1 MIEIRRINNE
11 EEMNIAYQIRRE
23 VFIEEQGVPEELE
36 MDELDK
42 EAIHVLAYVDG
53 APAGCGRMLLNGTE
67 AKIGRIA
74 VRKSMRGTGIGTGM
88 CKLLIAIAEESG
100 IRAVYVNAQLTAE
113 GFYTRLGFNR
123 EAGGNTFLEAG
134 IEHVRMVRSL
144 W

>member
-1 MIEIRRINNE
+1 
-11 EEMNIAYQIRRE
+11 
-23 VFIEEQGVPEELE
+23 
-36 MDELDK
+36 
-42 EAIHVLAYVDG
+42 
-53 APAGCGRMLLNGTE
+53 
-67 AKIGRIA
+67 
-74 VRKSMRGTGIGTGM
+74 MRGTGIGTGM